1 MSSEH
6 SNRGAKRAREARAA
20 IGIDPAAPLPCL
32 LTVVE
37 EDFGYPVVLA
47 ALGDIAGACWRDGD
61 AAVLWV
67 NGTENRPRQRFTL
80 AHELGHARLRH
91 DGRVQQDTFATL
103 SGKSTS
109 PREIEANAF
118 AAEFLVPK
126 VTVCD
131 AFDREPG
138 LDELV
143 VFAAGFGVSAIMA
156 LIRLVT
162 CDVIGA
168 KREQKL
174 RAEIDAEH
182 HVDAFTRLGLREID
196 DRLAGAEELPY
207 LSPALGRSALVGAL
221 TGSTPVTAAARA
233 ADVAPE
239 HLGPALE
246 SLVRP

>member
-1 MSSEH
+1 MASEH

-20 IGIDPAAPLPCL
+20 IGVDPAAALPCL
-32 LTVVE
+32 LTLVE

-47 ALGDIAGACWRDGD
+47 SLGDVAGACWRDGD
-61 AAVLWV
+61 SAVLWV
-67 NGTENRPRQRFTL
+67 NGAESRPRQRFTL

-91 DGRVQQDTFATL
+91 DGHVQQDTFETF
-103 SGKSTS
+103 SGRTTI
-109 PREIEANAF
+109 PREVEANAF

-126 VTVCD
+126 VAVCD
-131 AFDREPG
+131 AFGREPG

-143 VFAAGFGVSAIMA
+143 TFAAGFGVSAIMA

-162 CDVIGA
+162 CDVVGA
-168 KREQKL
+168 KREKKL

-182 HVDAFTRLGLREID
+182 HVDAFTRLGLEDIE
-196 DRLAGAEELPY
+196 DRLAGAEHLPY
-207 LSPALGRSALVGAL
+207 LSPALADSAL
-221 TGSTPVTAAARA
+221 AAALAGDAPVVAAAQA

>member
-1 MSSEH
+1 MASEH

-20 IGIDPAAPLPCL
+20 IGLDPAAPLPCL

-37 EDFGYPVVLA
+37 QDFGYPVVLA
-47 ALGDIAGACWRDGD
+47 ALGEIAGACWRDGD

-67 NGTENRPRQRFTL
+67 NGTEIRPRQRFTL

-91 DGRVQQDTFATL
+91 DGHVQQDTFETF
-103 SGKSTS
+103 SGRTTI
-109 PREIEANAF
+109 PREVEANAF

-126 VTVCD
+126 AAVCA
-131 AFDREPG
+131 AFDSEPG

-156 LIRLVT
+156 LIRLAT
-162 CDVIGA
+162 CGVVGER
-168 KREQKL
+168 REKKL
-174 RAEIDAEH
+174 RGEIDAEH
-182 HVDAFTRLGLREID
+182 HVDAFTRLGLQDID
-196 DRLAGAEELPY
+196 DRLAGAEDLPY
-207 LSPALGRSALVGAL
+207 LSPALANSALAAAL
-221 TGSTPVTAAARA
+221 TGQAPVAAAAQA

-246 SLVRP
+246 SLVRR